1 MSCREPSRVIHNH
14 YIIFL
19 LIFNFKNKYDEYDRL
34 LKWLLQSLVID
45 LLKSVNGLSKGYQQH
60 GCLSIDCNSYS
71 YRLYEYLAVYC

>member
-1 MSCREPSRVIHNH
+1 MVNT
-14 YIIFL
+14 L
-19 LIFNFKNKYDEYDRL
+19 LL
-34 LKWLLQSLVID
+34 LSLVID